1 MTKTTKAAVHAEEIG
16 VEELAEK
23 ERDREAL
30 RRKRQAAQDER
41 LARRAKEIMAEEN
54 ARNGRGRGSTVRA

>member
-1 MTKTTKAAVHAEEIG
+1 MTKTTKAAAQAEEIG

-30 RRKRQAAQDER
+30 RLKREAAQDER

-54 ARNGRGRGSTVRA
+54 ARNGRGQGITVT